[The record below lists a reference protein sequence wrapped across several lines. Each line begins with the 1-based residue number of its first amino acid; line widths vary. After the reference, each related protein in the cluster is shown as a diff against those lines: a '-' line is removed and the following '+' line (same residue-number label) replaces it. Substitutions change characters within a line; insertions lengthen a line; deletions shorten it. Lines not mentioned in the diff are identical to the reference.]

1 MNKVYDIILNMSK
14 ENPVFTGITL
24 CQGDS
29 GQTFNLH
36 VTDFD
41 TNGTTASIIFKKP
54 DNNVVQATIS
64 AVNGVYSYTL
74 RGSELSSVGKLV
86 ADVKFYDTSN
96 QRISST
102 SFVLEVVADT
112 LNPTAVESSSEFDA
126 LVRASNRALV
136 AAEAA
141 EGIVLQAIPTATEN
155 ILGGVM
161 SGGDVTVNSD
171 GTMSVE
177 TIGDISEEPVTFSE
191 AETDTE
197 LTSGS
202 KLSILLGI
210 IKKKF
215 NVVNNNLSQS
225 YIPFQGQNAK
235 TPIDIS
241 VYASAYR
248 FLTGVVLSGVSV
260 YPFSIPIED
269 IGVVGRKV
277 EIYGV
282 DQFSFSVTSAF
293 TVILDKLIVG
303 GVDVSPD
310 VNIYYRLFR

>member
-14 ENPVFTGITL
+14 ENPVFTGIAL

-41 TNGTTASIIFKKP
+41 TSGTTASIIFKKP
-54 DNNVVQATIS
+54 DNNVVQATIN

-74 RGSELSSVGKLV
+74 RGSELSAVGKVV
-86 ADVKFYDTSN
+86 ADIKFYDTSS

-126 LVRASNRALV
+126 LVRASNRALA

-215 NVVNNNLSQS
+215 NVVNNNLTKAINNTIAFATTGDVEKDVLLENNTC
-225 YIPFQGQNAK
+225 YILGAATNSANYKCLYYIIVRGNTCTLFPILSASSVSISSTATTLKITTTSTGISFMLTMIGK
-235 TPIDIS
+235 T
-241 VYASAYR
+241 
-248 FLTGVVLSGVSV
+248 T
-260 YPFSIPIED
+260 
-269 IGVVGRKV
+269 
-277 EIYGV
+277 
-282 DQFSFSVTSAF
+282 
-293 TVILDKLIVG
+293 
-303 GVDVSPD
+303 
-310 VNIYYRLFR
+310 